1 MHLLS
6 PTLPIAVMCLSPVKM
21 LITTQVTPLLC
32 NTNQHYAMY
41 ERWCLFLCC
50 VVLCPNVLIA
60 RSKEELVA
68 CLKDMNQRFLSSDV
82 MMKLCDLIET
92 KIRLMILCVP
102 SNIYLAALNIK
113 WSKQKIK
120 VTLLLLSSHC
130 TEGMISCFIAELERW
145 MLCNFL
151 T

>member
-1 MHLLS
+1 
-6 PTLPIAVMCLSPVKM
+6 
-21 LITTQVTPLLC
+21 
-32 NTNQHYAMY
+32 
-41 ERWCLFLCC
+41 
-50 VVLCPNVLIA
+50 
-60 RSKEELVA
+60 
-68 CLKDMNQRFLSSDV
+68 MNQRFLSSDV

-130 TEGMISCFIAELERW
+130 TEGMISCFIAELER
-145 MLCNFL
+145 
-151 T
+151 